1 MTNYFEISSESEQKL
16 SDLFC
21 CWIDWFMDEIHLPL
35 ETPVYIDAVDKTF
48 TVRDYI
54 REVKEHFGFQNI
66 CKQRL
71 SLAYVS
77 GGRTRVLRFLTL
89 TAPVVIGGIVL
100 GDNTFI

>member
-1 MTNYFEISSESEQKL
+1 MQEKASFFYDIIPHAQHS
-16 SDLFC
+16 LFQNLPFGSQ
-21 CWIDWFMDEIHLPL
+21 IDTDIMLGSVHPGG
-35 ETPVYIDAVDKTF
+35 
-48 TVRDYI
+48 
-54 REVKEHFGFQNI
+54 VKEHFGFQNI